1 MKVSVFGNREVK
13 EDSLVVELLPELKK
27 RLVKVRFKLEDPV
40 EGLSPPDEGEW
51 VIVDVA
57 KGVKGV
63 KMIRDLDKLETSRRV
78 SLHDYDLG
86 MELKLLK
93 KLGKVKKVRIIAVEM
108 GMDKKKALK
117 QIVKI
122 VASLL

>member
-1 MKVSVFGNREVK
+1 MRVSVFGNKEVK

-40 EGLSPPDEGEW
+40 EGLSPPDGGEW
-51 VIVDVA
+51 VIVDVV